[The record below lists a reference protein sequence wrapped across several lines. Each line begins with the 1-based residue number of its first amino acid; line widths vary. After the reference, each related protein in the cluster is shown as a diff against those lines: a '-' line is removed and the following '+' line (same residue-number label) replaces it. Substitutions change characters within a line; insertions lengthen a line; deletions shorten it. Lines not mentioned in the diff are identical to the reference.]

1 MPGTLAPRPPPALP
15 PPGRAA
21 APAGRGLRRLLVVPA
36 RECSRT
42 ACSRPAVSTLTYVY
56 EDSTAVL
63 GPLSRSSE
71 PHAYDL
77 CADHGRRLTAPR
89 GWRLLHVP
97 GGGEAADD
105 LVALSDA
112 VHAPAREAQA
122 PAPAAAPPSPPR
134 RQEHP

>member
-1 MPGTLAPRPPPALP
+1 MTALQPRGLW
-15 PPGRAA
+15 AA
-21 APAGRGLRRLLVVPA
+21 AARRAVRACRRAQRPLPAYTPCVPA

-42 ACSRPAVSTLTYVY
+42 ACSHPAVSTLTYVY

-77 CADHGRRLTAPR
+77 CRGHASSLTAPR
-89 GWRLLHVP
+89 GWELLRVP
-97 GGGEAADD
+97 GSTDVSDD

-112 VHAPAREAQA
+112 DRKSTRLNSSHVAI
-122 PAPAAAPPSPPR
+122 SY
-134 RQEHP
+134 

>member
-1 MPGTLAPRPPPALP
+1 MPAYTPC
-15 PPGRAA
+15 
-21 APAGRGLRRLLVVPA
+21 VPA

-42 ACSRPAVSTLTYVY
+42 ACSHPAVSTLTYVY

-77 CADHGRRLTAPR
+77 CRGHASSLTAPR
-89 GWRLLHVP
+89 GWELLRVP
-97 GGGEAADD
+97 GSTDVSDD

-112 VHAPAREAQA
+112 VDPRRRPPAPETPAA
-122 PAPAAAPPSPPR
+122 PAP
-134 RQEHP
+134 RQRPAERQRPGDGRHLHVLRSSND